1 MKIYTKK
8 AISGIL
14 VTLFLFSL
22 TACAKKIPFLF
33 SSTVPAARGYVKI
46 NQDKNNNF
54 DIQLRLSGLAEVQRL
69 QPAKQGYV
77 VWMVSQENIT
87 KNIGRLISSSSLLSK
102 ALKATF
108 ESVSSLKPIKI
119 FITAEEDIN
128 IQYPAG
134 LNILTTG
141 QFQ

>member
-1 MKIYTKK
+1 MNYKIDKIF
-8 AISGIL
+8 AVIL
-14 VTLFLFSL
+14 ITFFLFSL
-22 TACAKKIPFLF
+22 TACAKKIPFLT

-54 DIQLRLSGLAEVQRL
+54 EIQLRVSGLAEVQRL

-87 KNIGRLISSSSLLSK
+87 KNIGRLISSTGLLSR
-102 ALKATF
+102 ALKASF

-128 IQYPAG
+128 IQYPTG
-134 LNILTTG
+134 LNILTTD
-141 QFQ
+141 QF

>member
-1 MKIYTKK
+1 MRSQLNKVF
-8 AISGIL
+8 SGI
-14 VTLFLFSL
+14 FLIFFFFSL
-22 TACAKKIPFLF
+22 NACAKKNRFLT

-46 NQDKNNNF
+46 TMDKNKNF
-54 DIQLRLSGLAEVQRL
+54 DIRLKLSGLAEVQRL

-77 VWMVSQENIT
+77 VWMVTQENVT
-87 KNIGRLISSSSLLSK
+87 KNIGRLISSTSLFSK
-102 ALKATF
+102 ALKASF

-134 LNILTTG
+134 MNILTTN
-141 QFQ
+141 QF

>member
-1 MKIYTKK
+1 MKSQLNKVIT
-8 AISGIL
+8 GIFL
-14 VTLFLFSL
+14 ILFFFSL
-22 TACAKKIPFLF
+22 NACAKKTRFLT

-46 NQDKNNNF
+46 SLDKNKNF

-69 QPAKQGYV
+69 QPPKQGYV
-77 VWMVSQENIT
+77 VWMVTQENVT

-102 ALKATF
+102 ALKASF

-128 IQYPAG
+128 IQYPEG
-134 LNILTTG
+134 LNILTTD
-141 QFQ
+141 QF